1 MSSNNAQ
8 APARELKDRAVR
20 RAEKRARRVAGDEA
34 AERKRAAKSGFANVS
49 NPRRSR
55 LLTLVCAVFA
65 VYCLFPF
72 VYLAVNATKT
82 QADFTSTFGLGFG
95 HTFALWD
102 NIKTV
107 FTYDGGI
114 FGRWLLN
121 TILYVVVGAGGATLL
136 AILGGYGLWR
146 SSVSRAAKRCSWS
159 SSARSACR
167 ASRWR
172 FRSSSLFAKL
182 GLTNTPWP

>member
-1 MSSNNAQ
+1 MSDAAMPTGYMTPQ
-8 APARELKDRAVR
+8 GLKEQERAAKK
-20 RAEKRARRVAGDEA
+20 AERARLKRVEMDEK

-49 NPRRSR
+49 NPRRSK
-55 LLTLVCAVFA
+55 LLTLVCAIFA

-72 VYLAVNATKT
+72 VYLLVNATKT

-102 NIKTV
+102 NIVTV
-107 FTYDGGI
+107 FTYQDGI
-114 FGRWLLN
+114 FGRGCSTRSCTWSW
-121 TILYVVVGAGGATLL
+121 APAARRCWPSWAATR
-136 AILGGYGLWR
+136 WR
-146 SSVSRAAKRCSWS
+146 SFVSRAARPCSRS

-172 FRSSSLFAKL
+172 SRSSCCSPSSA
-182 GLTNTPWP
+182 